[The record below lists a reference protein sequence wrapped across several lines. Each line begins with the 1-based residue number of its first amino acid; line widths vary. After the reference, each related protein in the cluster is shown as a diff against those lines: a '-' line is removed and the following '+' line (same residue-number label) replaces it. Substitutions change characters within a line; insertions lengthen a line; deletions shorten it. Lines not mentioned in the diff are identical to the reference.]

1 MRLFALLD
9 QDTFELEIVA
19 YTDDLET
26 AAYMFAMTDGEPVLV
41 CEAGNEVIFEFEDFM
56 LN

>member
-9 QDTFELEIVA
+9 QDTYEAEIVA
-19 YTDDLET
+19 FTDTLET

-41 CEAGNEVIFEFEDFM
+41 AECGDVVLWDWEDFM

>member
-1 MRLFALLD
+1 MRLFALLG
-9 QDTFELEIVA
+9 QDTYEAEIVA

-26 AAYMFAMTDGEPVLV
+26 AAYMFALTDGEPVLV
-41 CEAGNEVIFEFEDFM
+41 CEAGNEVLWDWEDFM